1 MAFTTPQG
9 RTATSLSEINV
20 TPLVDVMLVL
30 LIIFMVTAPMM
41 QTGID
46 VELPETRNV
55 REANPEDRIILSI
68 SRQGDLFFGSDAI
81 NFADLP
87 ERLKRDAK
95 GPKETIFLRADREV
109 KWEVAMSVV
118 DAIRGAGF
126 AQISIVTRPYNS
138 PAPKPVRR

>member
-30 LIIFMVTAPMM
+30 LIIFMVTAPML

-46 VELPETRNV
+46 VELPETKNV
-55 REANPEDRIILSI
+55 KDVNPEERIIISI
-68 SRQGDLFFGSDAI
+68 SREASIYYGSDPINIFAI
-81 NFADLP
+81 PN
-87 ERLKRDAK
+87 RLRKDSK
-95 GPKETIFLRADREV
+95 GPKDFIFLRADKDV
-109 KWEVAMSVV
+109 KWKYIVSVI

-126 AQISIVTRPYNS
+126 REIKLDTRPFKES
-138 PAPKPVRR
+138 RKQ

>member
-30 LIIFMVTAPMM
+30 LVIFMVTAPII

-46 VELPETRNV
+46 VQLPETRNV
-55 REANPEDRIILSI
+55 TEVNPQQHIVLSI
-68 SRQGDLFFGSDAI
+68 SREGLIYYGSDPI
-81 NFADLP
+81 NFSVIP

-95 GPKETIFLRADREV
+95 GPNEAIYLRADKDV
-109 KWEVAMSVV
+109 KWNSIVSVIDV
-118 DAIRGAGF
+118 VRGAGYTKVSLVSKPF
-126 AQISIVTRPYNS
+126 KP
-138 PAPKPVRR
+138 PAGK

>member
-55 REANPEDRIILSI
+55 RAAASDERIILSI
-68 SRQGDLFFGSDAI
+68 SRQGDIYYGSEAI
-81 NFADLP
+81 NFADVP
-87 ERLKRDAK
+87 GRLKNDAK
-95 GPKETIFLRADREV
+95 GPKEAIFLRADKDVRWDIIV
-109 KWEVAMSVV
+109 SVI
-118 DAIRGAGF
+118 DAVRGAGF
-126 AQISIVTRPYNS
+126 SEIKLVTRPFTPPS
-138 PAPKPVRR
+138 AKSKR

>member
-1 MAFTTPQG
+1 MAFTTQQG

-30 LIIFMVTAPMM
+30 LIIFMVTAPML

-55 REANPEDRIILSI
+55 READPEERIILSI
-68 SRQGDLFFGSDAI
+68 GRQGDLFYGSEAI

-87 ERLKRDAK
+87 ERLKKDAK
-95 GPKETIFLRADREV
+95 GPKEAIFLRSDKDV
-109 KWEVAMSVV
+109 KYEIIVSVM
-118 DAIRGAGF
+118 DAVRGAGF
-126 AQISIVTRPYNS
+126 SELKLVTRPWAQ
-138 PAPKPVRR
+138 PAKKGKS

>member
-30 LIIFMVTAPMM
+30 LIIFMVTAPML

-46 VELPETRNV
+46 VQLPETKNV
-55 REANPEDRIILSI
+55 KEVSQEERIVVSI
-68 SRQGDLFFGSDAI
+68 SLEGLYFNSDAI
-81 NFADLP
+81 HFSKLP
-87 ERLKRDAK
+87 ARLKRDAK
-95 GPKETIFLRADREV
+95 GPKESIFLRVDKDV
-109 KWEVAMSVV
+109 KWNSIVSVM

-126 AQISIVTRPYNS
+126 TEINFVL
-138 PAPKPVRR
+138 KPFSEPRKR

>member
-30 LIIFMVTAPMM
+30 LIIFMVTAPML

-46 VELPETRNV
+46 VELPETKNV
-55 REANPEDRIILSI
+55 KDVNPEERIILSI
-68 SRQGDLFFGSDAI
+68 SREGLIYYGSEAI
-81 NFADLP
+81 NYSAIP
-87 ERLKRDAK
+87 ERLKKDAK
-95 GPKETIFLRADREV
+95 GPKDSIFLRADKDV
-109 KWEVAMSVV
+109 KWNSIVSVM

-126 AQISIVTRPYNS
+126 NEIKLVT
-138 PAPKPVRR
+138 KPFKESRR